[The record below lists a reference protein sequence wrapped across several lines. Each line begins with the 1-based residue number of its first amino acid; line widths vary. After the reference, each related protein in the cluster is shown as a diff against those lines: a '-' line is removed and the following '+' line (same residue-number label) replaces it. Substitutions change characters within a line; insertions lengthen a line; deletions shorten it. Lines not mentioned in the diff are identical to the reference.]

1 MSNLGSLSP
10 VGEQQFF
17 DDAGVVLNGG
27 FLFFYLSGTS
37 TLSAPYHDVGLT
49 TPWTNPIVLNSA
61 GRPPGAIYLDPGI
74 GAYKLIRQNSL
85 GVQVGLTVDPV
96 PVTNAGTAGLG
107 MVFNFDGNPTAAIT
121 QTAYPSGA
129 TYDKL
134 QPGTGTWVVDSG
146 TLPGTYVLQATGLMT
161 TGGTLSVSIM
171 DLDDGAPDTPLAT
184 LTITSL
190 TGQTANSGAITF
202 AAPGVQKHYGVK
214 TLVSANTGFAWSI
227 KVVRT
232 A

>member
-17 DDAGVVLNGG
+17 DDSGLVLNGG

-37 TLSAPYHDVGLT
+37 TPSAPYHDVGLT

-61 GRPPGAIYLDPGI
+61 GRPGGGIYLDPAI
-74 GAYKLIRQNSL
+74 GSYKMIRQTSL
-85 GVQVGLTVDPV
+85 GVPVGATIDPV

-107 MVFNFDGNPTAAIT
+107 MVFDFGGNSAAAIT
-121 QTAYPSGA
+121 NTSYPSGA

-146 TLPGTYVLQATGLMT
+146 TLPGTYVLQATGFQSG
-161 TGGTLSVSIM
+161 GGTLSVSIM
-171 DLDDGAPDTPLAT
+171 DLDDGSPDTPLAT
-184 LTITSL
+184 LTITSA

-227 KVVRT
+227 KIVRT
-232 A
+232 S

>member
-17 DDAGVVLNGG
+17 DDAGLVLNGG
-27 FLFFYLSGTS
+27 FLFFYISGTS
-37 TLSAPYHDVGLT
+37 TPSAPYHDVALA

-61 GRPPGAIYLDPGI
+61 GRPPGAIYLDPAI
-74 GAYKLIRQNSL
+74 GSYKLIRQNSL
-85 GVQVGLTVDPV
+85 GVQVGLTVDPLGA
-96 PVTNAGTAGLG
+96 TNAGTAGLG
-107 MVFNFDGNPTAAIT
+107 MVFDFGGNSSAAIT
-121 QTAYPSGA
+121 QTSYPSGA

-134 QPGTGTWVVDSG
+134 QPGTGTWVVDSA
-146 TLPGTYVLQATGLMT
+146 TLPGTYVLQATGLQVT
-161 TGGTLSVSIM
+161 SGTLSVSIM

-184 LTITSL
+184 LTITSA

-202 AAPGVQKHYGVK
+202 AAPGVQKHYGIK
-214 TLVSANTGFAWSI
+214 CLVSANTGFAWGI
-227 KVVRT
+227 KIIRT